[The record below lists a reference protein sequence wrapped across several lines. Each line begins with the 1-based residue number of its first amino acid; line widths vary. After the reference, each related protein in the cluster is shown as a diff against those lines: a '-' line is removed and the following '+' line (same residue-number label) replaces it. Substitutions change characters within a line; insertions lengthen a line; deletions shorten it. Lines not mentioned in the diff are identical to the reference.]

1 MLLAA
6 SPSSPS
12 GLRCKV
18 CGIAGVE
25 QDPRLQAA
33 LILCGV
39 LCQVAD
45 FGMSRE
51 LMMTAPLETA
61 TYGTVTHSALAERLP
76 SCASAHVTC

>member
-1 MLLAA
+1 MLLTS

-18 CGIAGVE
+18 RCNSMCNGGMLVRSVPLTVCCA
-25 QDPRLQAA
+25 
-33 LILCGV
+33 

-51 LMMTAPLETA
+51 IQMTAPLETA
-61 TYGTVTHSALAERLP
+61 SYGTVTHSA
-76 SCASAHVTC
+76 